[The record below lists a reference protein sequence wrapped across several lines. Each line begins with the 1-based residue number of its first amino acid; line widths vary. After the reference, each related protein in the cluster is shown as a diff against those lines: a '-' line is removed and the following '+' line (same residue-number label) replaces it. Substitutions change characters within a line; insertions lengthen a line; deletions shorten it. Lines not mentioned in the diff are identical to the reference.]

1 MGMLLTGRRVPAA
14 ELHNWGLVNEVV
26 PINEL
31 DAAVQRW
38 VDDIKACAPLSV
50 RATKQL
56 ALQTAQ
62 LSPRQARDARLPAII
77 AAVTSSD
84 ALEGPLAFQQKRAP
98 VWTGK

>member
-1 MGMLLTGRRVPAA
+1 MMLTGRRVPAA
-14 ELHNWGLVNEVV
+14 ELQKWGLVNEVV
-26 PINEL
+26 PLEQL
-31 DAAVQRW
+31 DETVQRY

-56 ALQTAQ
+56 ALRTAQ
-62 LSPRQARDARLPAII
+62 LSPRQARDARLPAVI
-77 AAVTSSD
+77 AAVISSD